1 MFVSLGWLYLK
12 VLTVSRDKDIRALV
26 LSPPFHPV
34 LWLVGAVKT
43 NLHAEGHIFKGMK
56 NAKTIAICKYGVTGR
71 CERRRKEIFSMFT
84 FINSLELSNYI
95 FCFDIFWPHSVF
107 LYSVQACAINT
118 FSASCRYQ
126 CIFSP
131 DQGPWFCSS
140 SQEKQGHQVS
150 CSSLLLFSMPA
161 LCCLALSNLMPSN
174 SSRCIIFSIH

>member
-56 NAKTIAICKYGVTGR
+56 NAKTIAICKCGATGR
-71 CERRRKEIFSMFT
+71 CERWRKEIFSMFT

-107 LYSVQACAINT
+107 LYSVQTCAINT

-126 CIFSP
+126 CIFFFP
-131 DQGPWFCSS
+131 IRVLG
-140 SQEKQGHQVS
+140 
-150 CSSLLLFSMPA
+150 SLVAVRRNKDIRCLVLLSFYFPCLLFVVW
-161 LCCLALSNLMPSN
+161 L
-174 SSRCIIFSIH
+174 

>member
-26 LSPPFHPV
+26 LSRPFHPV

-107 LYSVQACAINT
+107 LYSVQACAINI

-126 CIFSP
+126 CIFFP